1 MNEGGS
7 HDTSGKV
14 DGIGRPLRSWLFTP
28 ASRPD
33 RFGKAA
39 EVGADVL
46 VLDLEDAVA
55 PADMLG
61 HQYSASGGQLD
72 FVRGAFASRG
82 GKSIIAATSTAAHGQ
97 FSRIVAGLDG
107 PVTTPRIDTHYVVTE
122 FGAANLKGMSSSER
136 AQALIGLAHPKFRAA
151 LTEAAARLHLL

>member
-1 MNEGGS
+1 MDGGALVNEGGS

-39 EVGADVL
+39 EVGAD
-46 VLDLEDAVA
+46 
-55 PADMLG
+55 
-61 HQYSASGGQLD
+61 
-72 FVRGAFASRG
+72 
-82 GKSIIAATSTAAHGQ
+82 
-97 FSRIVAGLDG
+97 
-107 PVTTPRIDTHYVVTE
+107 
-122 FGAANLKGMSSSER
+122 R

-151 LTEAAARLHLL
+151 LTEAASRLHLL

>member
-1 MNEGGS
+1 MNEGDS

-55 PADMLG
+55 PADKEK
-61 HQYSASGGQLD
+61 A
-72 FVRGAFASRG
+72 RAT
-82 GKSIIAATSTAAHGQ
+82 TSTAAHGQ
-97 FSRIVAGLDG
+97 FSRIVARLDG

-136 AQALIGLAHPKFRAA
+136 AQALIGLAHPEFRAA
-151 LTEAAARLHLL
+151 LTEAAARLHLC

>member
-1 MNEGGS
+1 MCRSSIVGISKTYQERRDHILDRRAPHEQIAPMDGGALVNEGGS
-7 HDTSGKV
+7 HNTSGKV
-14 DGIGRPLRSWLFTP
+14 DEIGRSLRSWLFTP

-61 HQYSASGGQLD
+61 HQYSASGGQLE
-72 FVRGAFASRG
+72 FVR
-82 GKSIIAATSTAAHGQ
+82 
-97 FSRIVAGLDG
+97 
-107 PVTTPRIDTHYVVTE
+107 
-122 FGAANLKGMSSSER
+122 
-136 AQALIGLAHPKFRAA
+136 
-151 LTEAAARLHLL
+151 